1 MAGIYKSIASL
12 ILWPLWLVY
21 FVFVMPLF
29 YLYMTFTPQK
39 YYHYFTRPMC
49 WLFCLSGGQLLKLK
63 GQLPPINNGPYIYMI
78 NHGSLFD
85 LFVIGFYIKH
95 YITAIGAV
103 EEFRWPIWGTVGD
116 KYGIVPIERSNI
128 NNAVHSLNNVEKAIR
143 EGISFLIAPEGTRT
157 RTGEL
162 NKFKKGP
169 FHLSKNT
176 AVSIVPIGII
186 GAFEAKKKNDWR
198 LKPGII
204 TTCFGEVI
212 TYNEYNHMS
221 VEELRDYVRMKVK
234 ELITEQ

>member
-1 MAGIYKSIASL
+1 MAGMYKTIASF

-49 WLFCLSGGQLLKLK
+49 WLFCLSGGQLLRLK
-63 GQLPPINNGPYIYMI
+63 GELPPINKGPYIYMI

-95 YITAIGAV
+95 
-103 EEFRWPIWGTVGD
+103 
-116 KYGIVPIERSNI
+116 
-128 NNAVHSLNNVEKAIR
+128 
-143 EGISFLIAPEGTRT
+143 
-157 RTGEL
+157 
-162 NKFKKGP
+162 
-169 FHLSKNT
+169 SKNT

-212 TYNEYNHMS
+212 T
-221 VEELRDYVRMKVK
+221 
-234 ELITEQ
+234 

>member
-1 MAGIYKSIASL
+1 MVGIYKTIVSL
-12 ILWPLWLVY
+12 ILWPLWSVY
-21 FVFVMPLF
+21 FLFVMPLF
-29 YLYMTFTPQK
+29 YLYMIFLPQK

-49 WLFCLSGGQLLKLK
+49 WLFCLFGGQCLKLK
-63 GQLPPINNGPYIYMI
+63 GQLPPTNNGPYIYMI

-85 LFVIGFYIKH
+85 IFSIGFYIKH
-95 YITAIGAV
+95 YMTAIGAI
-103 EEFRWPIWGTVGD
+103 EEFRWPIWGTVCN

-128 NNAVHSLNNVEKAIR
+128 INAVHSLNNVDKAIR
-143 EGISFLIAPEGTRT
+143 ERISFLIAPEGTRT
-157 RTGEL
+157 IT
-162 NKFKKGP
+162 GP

-234 ELITEQ
+234 DLIKEQ